1 MALKPQ
7 LGQRNGS
14 GPHLASP
21 GHGESGR
28 GTLWRVDQGR
38 DSGTSNPRA
47 AILHLG
53 SSLLGPGLSLRA
65 SFGRGRWPLL
75 LLLLLVAALALWPI
89 LGLGPYALLGGIGA
103 GAGGEASAVGEGAR
117 GSGSL
122 LDPGMLAGLGLGS
135 GGEALA
141 HTAGLVLLVGLGGAL
156 LGTATG
162 WLTSACSFPGRR
174 LLRIAQLLPLAAPPY
189 LLAATLIDGGSRF
202 GLRLHGDLWAAAVL
216 VLGTYS
222 YVFLLAT
229 ESFSA
234 GGQRQL
240 EACRSLGVGP
250 WGSFRRVALPMAAP
264 AIGAGV
270 ALAGM
275 EVVNELG
282 AVELLGVPTLSG
294 TILQRWQSDGDPRGA
309 VGLALIT
316 LALVSLLVA
325 CERQL
330 RRRSRRWLAGGDSE
344 AGMPWAL
351 AGWRAHLA
359 QLVTLVPPALSL
371 GLPLAWMLLSHD
383 QLQAADAADLAALGL
398 RSFTL
403 ALAAALLTLA
413 AGLVLALGR
422 RWFPQ
427 PWLGRLAFLAGMGYA
442 VPGAVLA
449 LALLL
454 LGAPLGVPPLL
465 LLLWG
470 YTDRFLAVARQG
482 LDAALER
489 LPPSLDEAATG
500 LGCGWW
506 AVLRRVHLPLL
517 RGPLLVGAL
526 LVFVDVVKEL
536 PLSFALRPFDSDT
549 LSVRVYQY
557 ASDERLG
564 AALIPAALILALG
577 LLASLALVPG
587 LERRRRNAAPAIEDR
602 QPSSARRE
610 QHNGALG
617 GQRS

>member
-1 MALKPQ
+1 MALKP
-7 LGQRNGS
+7 L
-14 GPHLASP
+14 
-21 GHGESGR
+21 R
-28 GTLWRVDQGR
+28 G
-38 DSGTSNPRA
+38 
-47 AILHLG
+47 LG
-53 SSLLGPGLSLRA
+53 S
-65 SFGRGRWPLL
+65 GRWPLL
-75 LLLLLVAALALWPI
+75 LLLLLVATLALLPI
-89 LGLGPYALLGGIGA
+89 LGLAPYVLVGGIVGDGGGESGGAGLLLGTGGA
-103 GAGGEASAVGEGAR
+103 
-117 GSGSL
+117 
-122 LDPGMLAGLGLGS
+122 D
-135 GGEALA
+135 ALV
-141 HTAGLVLLVGLGGAL
+141 HTLGLVLLVGGGGAV

-162 WLTSACSFPGRR
+162 WLTAACRFPGRR

-189 LLAATLIDGGSRF
+189 LLAATLIDSGSRL

-250 WGSFRRVALPMAAP
+250 WGGFRRVALPMAAP

-294 TILQRWQSDGDPRGA
+294 TILQRWQSEGDPRGA
-309 VGLALIT
+309 VGLALIS

-330 RRRSRRWLAGGDSE
+330 RRRSRRWLAGADAE
-344 AGMPWAL
+344 AASPWPL
-351 AGWRAHLA
+351 DGWRARLA
-359 QLVTLVPPALSL
+359 QLLTVLPPLFSL
-371 GLPLAWMLLSHD
+371 GLPLLWMVQSRD
-383 QLQAADAADLAALGL
+383 QLQLSDAADLAALGL
-398 RSFTL
+398 RSFGL
-403 ALAAALLTLA
+403 ALAAVGFTVVSA
-413 AGLVLALGR
+413 LVLALGR
-422 RWFPQ
+422 RWFPG

-470 YTDRFLAVARQG
+470 YTDRFLAVSRQG
-482 LDAALER
+482 LDAGLER

-500 LGCGWW
+500 LGCSWW

-536 PLSFALRPFDSDT
+536 PLSFALRPFDFDT

-577 LLASLALVPG
+577 LVASLALVPQ
-587 LERRRRNAAPAIEDR
+587 LERR
-602 QPSSARRE
+602 
-610 QHNGALG
+610 G
-617 GQRS
+617 

>member
-14 GPHLASP
+14 GPHLAPP

-270 ALAGM
+270 ALSGM

-344 AGMPWAL
+344 AGIPWTL
-351 AGWRAHLA
+351 AGWRALLA

-506 AVLRRVHLPLL
+506 AVLRRIHLPLL

-587 LERRRRNAAPAIEDR
+587 LERRSPNAAPAIEDR
-602 QPSSARRE
+602 EASSAGRE
-610 QHNGALG
+610 PHNGALG

>member
-7 LGQRNGS
+7 LGQINGS
-14 GPHLASP
+14 GPHLAPP

-38 DSGTSNPRA
+38 DSATSNPRA

-344 AGMPWAL
+344 AGIPWTL
-351 AGWRAHLA
+351 AGWRALLA

-506 AVLRRVHLPLL
+506 AVLRRIHLPLL

-587 LERRRRNAAPAIEDR
+587 LERRSPNAAPDIE
-602 QPSSARRE
+602 AREASTAGRE

>member
-1 MALKPQ
+1 
-7 LGQRNGS
+7 
-14 GPHLASP
+14 
-21 GHGESGR
+21 
-28 GTLWRVDQGR
+28 
-38 DSGTSNPRA
+38 
-47 AILHLG
+47 
-53 SSLLGPGLSLRA
+53 
-65 SFGRGRWPLL
+65 
-75 LLLLLVAALALWPI
+75 
-89 LGLGPYALLGGIGA
+89 
-103 GAGGEASAVGEGAR
+103 
-117 GSGSL
+117 
-122 LDPGMLAGLGLGS
+122 MLAGLGLGS
-135 GGEALA
+135 GGPEALA

-174 LLRIAQLLPLAAPPY
+174 LLRIAQLLPLATPPY

-270 ALAGM
+270 ALSGM

-316 LALVSLLVA
+316 LVLVSLLVA

-344 AGMPWAL
+344 AGMPWTL
-351 AGWRAHLA
+351 AGWRALLA
-359 QLVTLVPPALSL
+359 QLVTLIPPALSL

-454 LGAPLGVPPLL
+454 LGAPLGVAPLL

-506 AVLRRVHLPLL
+506 AVMRRVHLPLL

-587 LERRRRNAAPAIEDR
+587 LERRSRNAAPAIEAR
-602 QPSSARRE
+602 EAPSTERE
-610 QHNGALG
+610 QRTGALDG
-617 GQRS
+617 EGS

>member
-1 MALKPQ
+1 MTLMTTRSPRDPTQRRRPDPVALGGDREP
-7 LGQRNGS
+7 GS
-14 GPHLASP
+14 GGGSGGGAS
-21 GHGESGR
+21 GGTGSGR
-28 GTLWRVDQGR
+28 GV
-38 DSGTSNPRA
+38 A
-47 AILHLG
+47 A
-53 SSLLGPGLSLRA
+53 GLAGLARS
-65 SFGRGRWPLL
+65 GRWPLL
-75 LLLLLVAALALWPI
+75 LLLLAVALLALLPI
-89 LGLGPYALLGGIGA
+89 LGLAPYALLGGIPSSGA
-103 GAGGEASAVGEGAR
+103 
-117 GSGSL
+117 SG
-122 LDPGMLAGLGLGS
+122 
-135 GGEALA
+135 GGEALG
-141 HTAGLVLLVGLGGAL
+141 HTLALLLLVGLGSAL
-156 LGTATG
+156 LGTASG
-162 WLTSACSFPGRR
+162 WLTAACSFPGRR

-189 LLAATLIDGGSRF
+189 LLAATLIDSGSRVGVRF
-202 GLRLHGDLWAAAVL
+202 HGDLWAAVVL

-234 GGQRQL
+234 GGLRQI

-250 WGSFRRVALPMAAP
+250 WGGFRRVALPMAAP

-294 TILQRWQSDGDPRGA
+294 TILQRWQSDADPRGA

-316 LALVSLLVA
+316 LVMVSLLVG

-330 RRRSRRWLAGGDSE
+330 RRRSRRWLSGGDSQ
-344 AGMPWAL
+344 AATPWPL
-351 AGWRAHLA
+351 RGWRAWLA
-359 QLVTLVPPALSL
+359 QLITLVPPLLSL
-371 GLPLAWMLLSHD
+371 GLPLLWMVFSRD
-383 QLQAADAADLAALGL
+383 QLGDEAGSDLLTLGL
-398 RSFTL
+398 RSLGL
-403 ALAAALLTLA
+403 ALAAALFTA
-413 AGLVLALGR
+413 MAGLVLALGR
-422 RWFPQ
+422 RWFAV
-427 PWLGRLAFLAGMGYA
+427 PWLSRLAFAAGMGYA

-454 LGAPLGVPPLL
+454 FGAPLGLPPLL

-470 YTDRFLAVARQG
+470 YTDRFLAVSRQG

-536 PLSFALRPFDSDT
+536 PLSFALRPFDCDT

-564 AALIPAALILALG
+564 AALIPAALILGLG
-577 LLASLALVPG
+577 LVASLALVPQ
-587 LERRRRNAAPAIEDR
+587 LERRR
-602 QPSSARRE
+602 
-610 QHNGALG
+610 
-617 GQRS
+617 

>member
-1 MALKPQ
+1 MPV
-7 LGQRNGS
+7 GQRRGFGS
-14 GPHLASP
+14 GNPLAA
-21 GHGESGR
+21 
-28 GTLWRVDQGR
+28 VV
-38 DSGTSNPRA
+38 
-47 AILHLG
+47 
-53 SSLLGPGLSLRA
+53 GPDLSLRA
-65 SFGRGRWPLL
+65 SFGRWPLL
-75 LLLLLVAALALWPI
+75 LLLLLVASLALLPI
-89 LGLGPYALLGGIGA
+89 LGLGPYALLGRVGA
-103 GAGGEASAVGEGAR
+103 GAGGEATAGGEAAG

-122 LDPGMLAGLGLGS
+122 LNPGMLAGLGLGS
-135 GGEALA
+135 GGGEALA
-141 HTAGLVLLVGLGGAL
+141 HTAALVLLVGLGGAL

-174 LLRIAQLLPLAAPPY
+174 WLRIAQLLPLAAPPY

-202 GLRLHGDLWAAAVL
+202 GLRPHGDPWAAAVL

-270 ALAGM
+270 ALSGM

-294 TILQRWQSDGDPRGA
+294 TILQRWQSDGDPHGA

-325 CERQL
+325 SERQL
-330 RRRSRRWLAGGDSE
+330 RRRSRRWLTGGDSE
-344 AGMPWAL
+344 AAMPWSL
-351 AGWRAHLA
+351 SGWRALLA
-359 QLVTLVPPALSL
+359 QLITLVPPALSL
-371 GLPLAWMLLSHD
+371 GLPLAWMLVSHD

-398 RSFTL
+398 RSFSL
-403 ALAAALLTLA
+403 ALAAALLTVA

-422 RWFPQ
+422 RWFAA

-454 LGAPLGVPPLL
+454 LGAPWGWLPCCCCCGAIPTASSPWPARASTPRLSGCPPASMRPPRA
-465 LLLWG
+465 W
-470 YTDRFLAVARQG
+470 
-482 LDAALER
+482 AAAGGPCCAGFTCR
-489 LPPSLDEAATG
+489 C
-500 LGCGWW
+500 CGGRCWW
-506 AVLRRVHLPLL
+506 EPCWC
-517 RGPLLVGAL
+517 
-526 LVFVDVVKEL
+526 
-536 PLSFALRPFDSDT
+536 SWMW
-549 LSVRVYQY
+549 
-557 ASDERLG
+557 
-564 AALIPAALILALG
+564 
-577 LLASLALVPG
+577 
-587 LERRRRNAAPAIEDR
+587 
-602 QPSSARRE
+602 
-610 QHNGALG
+610 
-617 GQRS
+617 

>member
-1 MALKPQ
+1 MALKAMQGRRSAPEA
-7 LGQRNGS
+7 
-14 GPHLASP
+14 PLAPSSQ
-21 GHGESGR
+21 GESGCGPLR
-28 GTLWRVDQGR
+28 RVG
-38 DSGTSNPRA
+38 PRTGSAVLNSLA
-47 AILHLG
+47 AVVRT
-53 SSLLGPGLSLRA
+53 GPGLSLGA
-65 SFGRGRWPLL
+65 SLSRGRWPLL
-75 LLLLLVAALALWPI
+75 LLLLLVASLALLPI

-103 GAGGEASAVGEGAR
+103 GAGGEAAAVGEGAR

-122 LDPGMLAGLGLGS
+122 LDPEMLAGLGLGS
-135 GGEALA
+135 GGPEALA

-270 ALAGM
+270 ALSGM

-344 AGMPWAL
+344 AGMPWTL
-351 AGWRAHLA
+351 AGWRALLA

-454 LGAPLGVPPLL
+454 LGAPLGVAPLL

-506 AVLRRVHLPLL
+506 AVMRRVHLPLL

-587 LERRRRNAAPAIEDR
+587 LERQSRNAAPDIEAR
-602 QPSSARRE
+602 EASTARRE
-610 QHNGALG
+610 QWTGALDSRG
-617 GQRS
+617 S

>member
-1 MALKPQ
+1 
-7 LGQRNGS
+7 
-14 GPHLASP
+14 
-21 GHGESGR
+21 
-28 GTLWRVDQGR
+28 
-38 DSGTSNPRA
+38 
-47 AILHLG
+47 
-53 SSLLGPGLSLRA
+53 
-65 SFGRGRWPLL
+65 
-75 LLLLLVAALALWPI
+75 
-89 LGLGPYALLGGIGA
+89 
-103 GAGGEASAVGEGAR
+103 
-117 GSGSL
+117 
-122 LDPGMLAGLGLGS
+122 
-135 GGEALA
+135 
-141 HTAGLVLLVGLGGAL
+141 
-156 LGTATG
+156 
-162 WLTSACSFPGRR
+162 
-174 LLRIAQLLPLAAPPY
+174 
-189 LLAATLIDGGSRF
+189 
-202 GLRLHGDLWAAAVL
+202 
-216 VLGTYS
+216 
-222 YVFLLAT
+222 
-229 ESFSA
+229 
-234 GGQRQL
+234 
-240 EACRSLGVGP
+240 
-250 WGSFRRVALPMAAP
+250 
-264 AIGAGV
+264 
-270 ALAGM
+270 
-275 EVVNELG
+275 
-282 AVELLGVPTLSG
+282 
-294 TILQRWQSDGDPRGA
+294 
-309 VGLALIT
+309 
-316 LALVSLLVA
+316 
-325 CERQL
+325 
-330 RRRSRRWLAGGDSE
+330 
-344 AGMPWAL
+344 MPWTL
-351 AGWRAHLA
+351 AGWRALLA

-427 PWLGRLAFLAGMGYA
+427 PWLRRLAFLAGMGYA

-506 AVLRRVHLPLL
+506 AVLRRIHLPLL

-587 LERRRRNAAPAIEDR
+587 LERRNRNAAPDIE
-602 QPSSARRE
+602 AREASTAGGE

>member
-1 MALKPQ
+1 MTLTTARSPQDPARRRRGTAATPKPSAEPGRGDGPQ
-7 LGQRNGS
+7 PGSPGGQRS
-14 GPHLASP
+14 GPAGQGPLTAGAGGRP
-21 GHGESGR
+21 GGGPGGWPPLGTGAGR
-28 GTLWRVDQGR
+28 GFGA
-38 DSGTSNPRA
+38 G
-47 AILHLG
+47 LG
-53 SSLLGPGLSLRA
+53 GLARS
-65 SFGRGRWPLL
+65 GRWPLL
-75 LLLLLVAALALWPI
+75 LLLLAVALLALVPI
-89 LGLGPYALLGGIGA
+89 LGLAPYALQGGLPTATAGNGA
-103 GAGGEASAVGEGAR
+103 
-117 GSGSL
+117 
-122 LDPGMLAGLGLGS
+122 
-135 GGEALA
+135 GEALA
-141 HTAGLVLLVGLGGAL
+141 HTVALLLLVGLGSAL

-162 WLTSACSFPGRR
+162 WLTAACAFPGRR

-189 LLAATLIDGGSRF
+189 LLAATLIDSGSRV
-202 GLRLHGDLWAAAVL
+202 GLRFHGDLWAAAVL

-229 ESFSA
+229 ESFAA
-234 GGQRQL
+234 GGLRQI

-250 WGSFRRVALPMAAP
+250 WGGFRRVALPMAAP

-294 TILQRWQSDGDPRGA
+294 TILQRWQSDADPRGA
-309 VGLALIT
+309 VALALIT
-316 LALVSLLVA
+316 LVMVSLLVA

-330 RRRSRRWLAGGDSE
+330 RRRSRRWLSGGDSQ
-344 AGMPWAL
+344 AASPWPL
-351 AGWRAHLA
+351 RGWRARLA
-359 QLVTLVPPALSL
+359 QLITLVPPLLSL
-371 GLPLAWMLLSHD
+371 GLPLLWMLLSRD
-383 QLQAADAADLAALGL
+383 QLGSGDGADLLALGL
-398 RSFTL
+398 RSLGL
-403 ALAAALLTLA
+403 ALAAALFTAL

-422 RWFPQ
+422 RWFAA
-427 PWLGRLAFLAGMGYA
+427 PWLGRLAFTAGMGYA

-454 LGAPLGVPPLL
+454 LGAPLGLPPLL

-470 YTDRFLAVARQG
+470 YTDRFLAVSRQG

-536 PLSFALRPFDSDT
+536 PLSFALRPFDCDT

-564 AALIPAALILALG
+564 AALIPAALILSLG
-577 LLASLALVPG
+577 LVASLALVPQ
-587 LERRRRNAAPAIEDR
+587 LERRR
-602 QPSSARRE
+602 
-610 QHNGALG
+610 
-617 GQRS
+617 

>member
-1 MALKPQ
+1 MALKPELERSQ
-7 LGQRNGS
+7 GTEAPQVPPGQPEASRAPLWRTGQGAGPGS
-14 GPHLASP
+14 GNSLAAVVRRGSP
-21 GHGESGR
+21 LS
-28 GTLWRVDQGR
+28 
-38 DSGTSNPRA
+38 
-47 AILHLG
+47 LG
-53 SSLLGPGLSLRA
+53 STQ
-65 SFGRGRWPLL
+65 GRGRWPLL
-75 LLLLLVAALALWPI
+75 LLLLLVATLALLPI

-103 GAGGEASAVGEGAR
+103 GAGDEAA
-117 GSGSL
+117 
-122 LDPGMLAGLGLGS
+122 
-135 GGEALA
+135 EALA
-141 HTAGLVLLVGLGGAL
+141 HTTGLVLLVGLGSAL

-216 VLGTYS
+216 ILGTYS

-294 TILQRWQSDGDPRGA
+294 TILQRWQSDGDPQGA

-330 RRRSRRWLAGGDSE
+330 RRRSRRWLAGSDSE
-344 AGMPWAL
+344 AGMPWTL
-351 AGWRAHLA
+351 AGWRARLA

-371 GLPLAWMLLSHD
+371 GLPLGWMLLSHD
-383 QLQAADAADLAALGL
+383 QLQAVDGADLAALGL
-398 RSFTL
+398 RSFAL
-403 ALAAALLTLA
+403 ALAAALLTLV

-422 RWFPQ
+422 RWFTQ
-427 PWLGRLAFLAGMGYA
+427 PWLGQLAFLAGMGYA

-454 LGAPLGVPPLL
+454 IGAPLGVPPLL

-564 AALIPAALILALG
+564 AALIPAGLILALG
-577 LLASLALVPG
+577 LVASLALVPG
-587 LERRRRNAAPAIEDR
+587 LERQSQDPAPGGVNRD
-602 QPSSARRE
+602 PSSAE
-610 QHNGALG
+610 LGQGNGALG
-617 GQRS
+617 GLGS

>member
-1 MALKPQ
+1 
-7 LGQRNGS
+7 
-14 GPHLASP
+14 
-21 GHGESGR
+21 
-28 GTLWRVDQGR
+28 
-38 DSGTSNPRA
+38 
-47 AILHLG
+47 
-53 SSLLGPGLSLRA
+53 
-65 SFGRGRWPLL
+65 
-75 LLLLLVAALALWPI
+75 
-89 LGLGPYALLGGIGA
+89 
-103 GAGGEASAVGEGAR
+103 
-117 GSGSL
+117 
-122 LDPGMLAGLGLGS
+122 MLAGLGLGS
-135 GGEALA
+135 GGPEALA

-270 ALAGM
+270 ALSGM

-330 RRRSRRWLAGGDSE
+330 RCRSRRWLAGGDSE
-344 AGMPWAL
+344 AGMPWTL
-351 AGWRAHLA
+351 AGWRALLA

-454 LGAPLGVPPLL
+454 LGAPLGVAPLL

-506 AVLRRVHLPLL
+506 AVMRRVHLPLL

-577 LLASLALVPG
+577 LLASMALVPG
-587 LERRRRNAAPAIEDR
+587 LERRSRNAAPDIE
-602 QPSSARRE
+602 AREASTAGRE
-610 QHNGALG
+610 QHNGGLG
-617 GQRS
+617 SQRS